1 MPCIWL
7 GHIGRIMWVWRECI
21 GEYRLSPERWG
32 QYHPEPWRLEMGE
45 QYGPTAVGRR
55 SVLYPNLQPT
65 GEGGIAP
72 NLEGRRRYSPNMSE
86 PDSQY
91 LHCYLMNWSQQK
103 LVNDFC
109 AFKYSW
115 VLPCEQQWVPNFT
128 SKVKL
133 VDLQQLNCENL
144 NRFNSDIRFPIC
156 KLHILQETC
165 IVEYVVVC
173 RS

>member
-1 MPCIWL
+1 MPNFFPLLRWFL
-7 GHIGRIMWVWRECI
+7 SLRNGGVRWVWRGRI
-21 GEYRLSPERWG
+21 GKCVPNSEKLG
-32 QYHPEPWRLEMGE
+32 VV

-115 VLPCEQQWVPNFT
+115 VLPCEQWWVPNFT

-133 VDLQQLNCENL
+133 VDLQQLNCEKL

-156 KLHILQETC
+156 KLHIL
-165 IVEYVVVC
+165 
-173 RS
+173 

>member
-1 MPCIWL
+1 MKYYYYQLPPR
-7 GHIGRIMWVWRECI
+7 IGRILWVWRGRI
-21 GEYRLSPERWG
+21 GEYRLSPERLGAIPSWT
-32 QYHPEPWRLEMGE
+32 LEAANWE
-45 QYGPTAVGRR
+45 YGPTAVGRR

-109 AFKYSW
+109 AFKYSC
-115 VLPCEQQWVPNFT
+115 VLPFEQRWVPNFT
-128 SKVKL
+128 SKVIF
-133 VDLQQLNCENL
+133 VNLQLLNCEHL
-144 NRFNSDIRFPIC
+144 NRFNSDIIFPSC
-156 KLHILQETC
+156 
-165 IVEYVVVC
+165 
-173 RS
+173 